1 MIVALRLVAVLT
13 VVTGLLY
20 PLAITGVAQVLF
32 SRQARGSL
40 ILRDGRVAGSELIG
54 QHFEDPR
61 YFWPRLSA
69 TSPAP
74 YNPASSSGSNYGPLN
89 ADLKKA
95 MDARRAALRA
105 ADPGNTAPIPIDLLT
120 ASGSGLDPHIG
131 PEAANYQSARVARV
145 RGIEPAKVA
154 ALIEKRTQ
162 GRQFGFLGQ
171 PVVNVLL
178 LNRDLDGL

>member
-20 PLAITGVAQVLF
+20 PLAMTGIAQLLF
-32 SRQARGSL
+32 PRQAHGSL

-74 YNPASSSGSNYGPLN
+74 YHPASSSGSNYGPLN

-95 MDARRAALRA
+95 MDARRAALLTI
-105 ADPGNTAPIPIDLLT
+105 DPGNTAPIPIDLLT

-131 PEAANYQSARVARV
+131 PEAADYQAARVARA

-154 ALIEKRTQ
+154 ALIAKHTQ
-162 GRQFGFLGQ
+162 QRQFGFLGQ

-178 LNRDLDGL
+178 LNRELDGL